1 MKQINPEKK
10 NKKIVMRK
18 NKSLIT
24 KAQALVLLD
33 EIDCLRRDLD
43 KFSSTD
49 YALRAVAAIVAG
61 YAGYSNR
68 NDWTDDLKADA
79 NTLYYMDY
87 NDTDY
92 IFD

>member
-1 MKQINPEKK
+1 MKQMKPEKK
-10 NKKIVMRK
+10 NKKIEMRK
-18 NKSLIT
+18 NNSLIT

-61 YAGYSNR
+61 YAGYGNR

-92 IFD
+92 NF